1 MEAKEVKIVNKL
13 KRSKEVL
20 DLERNDEIVD
30 LTATS
35 SDEVEIIN
43 IKKKKKKN
51 NLLTLLDNLDYLRAK
66 PDLVK
71 SVLQNSQKKKIVI
84 KEDKKKRLILNCFLC
99 KVKNNEVDYYFSS
112 VSGKIYCIGCKIK
125 LENSNAGEPLERLYI

>member
-35 SDEVEIIN
+35 SDE
-43 IKKKKKKN
+43 
-51 NLLTLLDNLDYLRAK
+51 
-66 PDLVK
+66 
-71 SVLQNSQKKKIVI
+71 
-84 KEDKKKRLILNCFLC
+84 
-99 KVKNNEVDYYFSS
+99 VKNNEVDYYFSS